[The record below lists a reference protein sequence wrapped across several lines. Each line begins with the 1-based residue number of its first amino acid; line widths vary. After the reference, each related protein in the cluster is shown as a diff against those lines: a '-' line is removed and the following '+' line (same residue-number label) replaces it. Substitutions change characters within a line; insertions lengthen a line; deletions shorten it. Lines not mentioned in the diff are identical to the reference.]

1 MKQLAE
7 RLHDAALEVQ
17 TLESVCTYQQMRLD
31 IAARYLREIVAAVD
45 DLTPT
50 ELIRELNSNVLL
62 IGRIREYL
70 NAM

>member
-50 ELIRELNSNVLL
+50 ELIRELNSNALL